1 MVWNSDAAEKK
12 DEKLSFL
19 NATTNIEL
27 KTNFRDIISK
37 NKTDSDYKLYYICY
51 QQPMSAKNANN
62 ICLFQKSKLSK

>member
-1 MVWNSDAAEKK
+1 MGSHYRVFYVQHYAISD
-12 DEKLSFL
+12 
-19 NATTNIEL
+19 TPY
-27 KTNFRDIISK
+27 ISK